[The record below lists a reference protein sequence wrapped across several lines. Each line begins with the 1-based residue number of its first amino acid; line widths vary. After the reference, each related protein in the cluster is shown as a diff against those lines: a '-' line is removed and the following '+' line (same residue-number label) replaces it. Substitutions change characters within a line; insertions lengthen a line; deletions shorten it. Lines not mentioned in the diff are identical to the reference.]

1 MTGPQTAPPLGR
13 QIAAYRHRRGVTQV
27 ALAQSANLSLSL
39 LRKVEQGARA
49 ATPAMISACARAL
62 HTTPAELQGQPYRGD
77 TAARDQI
84 HDAVGPLRAEV
95 ALYEV
100 SPEEDRPPAPLSELR
115 ARTNAA
121 SRLAHDVRLVSLGAM
136 LPDLLA
142 ELRAATY
149 GYTGVEQRAVYA
161 LLAETWGNARMI
173 AYRLGYPDLASSMAE
188 RYSWAATRSGD
199 EYAAAVGDG
208 LRAAE
213 LISVDRGHAAR
224 ALLAATRHR
233 TGEPT
238 DTAPTG
244 AWTAWGWSHLQAALA
259 AARGTADTEAVTD
272 HLAEAERA
280 AEHVPATSDLYRMT
294 LNRTNVAIWRAGL
307 MVELGDGAAA
317 IKAAATIH
325 GWRGATPNRI
335 SHHHIDMARARVYV
349 GQRDAALRDLIT
361 ARRYAPTQV
370 RYHPQVHETVRQ
382 LARLDRR
389 RTDSLAELTAWLDHA
404 HRQ

>member
-1 MTGPQTAPPLGR
+1 MLLPEGYDSEPN
-13 QIAAYRHRRGVTQV
+13 RHYPGLLLLHGGHVT
-27 ALAQSANLSLSL
+27 N
-39 LRKVEQGARA
+39 
-49 ATPAMISACARAL
+49 
-62 HTTPAELQGQPYRGD
+62 GQHGNYKDWTENGG
-77 TAARDQI
+77 
-84 HDAVGPLRAEV
+84 DAVRLTG
-95 ALYEV
+95 
-100 SPEEDRPPAPLSELR
+100 LS
-115 ARTNAA
+115 AG
-121 SRLAHDVRLVSLGAM
+121 D
-136 LPDLLA
+136 
-142 ELRAATY
+142 
-149 GYTGVEQRAVYA
+149 
-161 LLAETWGNARMI
+161 GNAR
-173 AYRLGYPDLASSMAE
+173 DLVAF
-188 RYSWAATRSGD
+188 AAN
-199 EYAAAVGDG
+199 A
-208 LRAAE
+208 
-213 LISVDRGHAAR
+213 
-224 ALLAATRHR
+224 
-233 TGEPT
+233 
-238 DTAPTG
+238 G
-244 AWTAWGWSHLQAALA
+244 ANL
-259 AARGTADTEAVTD
+259 TEAVTD